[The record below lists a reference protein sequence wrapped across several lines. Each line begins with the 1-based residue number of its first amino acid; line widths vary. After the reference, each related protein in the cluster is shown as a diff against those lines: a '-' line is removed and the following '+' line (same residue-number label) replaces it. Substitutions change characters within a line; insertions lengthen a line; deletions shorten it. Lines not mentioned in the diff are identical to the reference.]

1 MTDLEPKGQDGP
13 IEFEP
18 PLTPDAPESPSGGEA
33 LERLNRL
40 LLAAIG
46 FVVLLVA
53 IVLVAVTAVTGAE
66 PSAGAEPPAGAEQKE
81 ARSSSKG
88 PSSYTVRK
96 GDSYGSIAQK
106 VGLKVEDLEKFN
118 PYVNPAT
125 IRPGQRLKLRA
136 TPPKVRKRGPI
147 FHKVR
152 KGDSFGSIAFRWD
165 TSVPRLKRL
174 NPKFEDTPMKPG
186 DNVRLRRK

>member
-1 MTDLEPKGQDGP
+1 MEPRGQDGP
-13 IEFEP
+13 IELKP
-18 PLTPDAPESPSGGEA
+18 PLTPDAPEGPSGEEPF
-33 LERLNRL
+33 ERLNRL

-46 FVVLLVA
+46 LVVLLVA

-66 PSAGAEPPAGAEQKE
+66 SSAGAEPPPGADQKD
-81 ARSSSKG
+81 ARSSPKG

-96 GDSYGSIAQK
+96 GDSYGSIARR
-106 VGLKVEDLEKFN
+106 VGLKVEDLERFN

-136 TPPKVRKRGPI
+136 TPPKVKKRGPI

-152 KGDSFGSIAFRWD
+152 EGDSFGSIAFRWD

-174 NPKFEDTPMKPG
+174 NPRFEDTPMKPG